1 MEGKR
6 VDKKLIG
13 EYLLAE
19 KKITDAQL
27 QTALELQANSISGG
41 KMPLLGTI
49 LVEMGALSE
58 RDLTASLAEQERDRR
73 ELNPEMYPPQ
83 VTQRK

>member
-1 MEGKR
+1 ME
-6 VDKKLIG
+6 KKLIG
-13 EYLLAE
+13 EYMLAA

-58 RDLTASLAEQERDRR
+58 RDLTASLEEQEKDRR
-73 ELNPEMYPPQ
+73 EFNPAEFPPE
-83 VTQRK
+83 VTRGK

>member
-1 MEGKR
+1 ME
-6 VDKKLIG
+6 KKLIG
-13 EYLLAE
+13 EYLLAA

-49 LVEMGALSE
+49 LVKMGALPE
-58 RDLTASLAEQERDRR
+58 RDLMASLEEQEKDLR
-73 ELNPEMYPPQ
+73 EFNPAVYPPE
-83 VTQRK
+83 VTERK

>member
-1 MEGKR
+1 ME
-6 VDKKLIG
+6 KKLIG
-13 EYLLAE
+13 EYLLAAN
-19 KKITDAQL
+19 KITDAQL

-49 LVEMGALSE
+49 LVQMGTLSD
-58 RDLTASLAEQERDRR
+58 RDLTTSLEEQEKDRR
-73 ELNPEMYPPQ
+73 EYNPAMFPPD